1 MTEELTYQL
10 ENMQFLLGITL
21 PDDNAI
27 EKAINLSSNLADP
40 LEWLTQLKILFP
52 ELKTSLAC
60 IPNHGLML
68 PHPSR
73 ADSRNG
79 GGNVAPHMRLL
90 KCSKKA
96 EVMSKGNG
104 FQRLSSR
111 QRAAIGLLSQ
121 GYSYRE
127 IAASMGLHV
136 STVRTHLHSAY
147 TKLGAKSGRQALA
160 KIFQERKEQN
170 SPTWVEANDPPCGR
184 EQRCLA

>member
-1 MTEELTYQL
+1 
-10 ENMQFLLGITL
+10 MQFLLGVTL
-21 PDDNAI
+21 PDEDAI
-27 EKAINLSSNLADP
+27 EKAINLSSHAADP

-73 ADSRNG
+73 AGSRNVE
-79 GGNVAPHMRLL
+79 GNVAPHMRLL
-90 KCSKKA
+90 KCSKGV
-96 EVMSKGNG
+96 EGTPKGNG
-104 FQRLSSR
+104 FHRLSSR
-111 QRAAIGLLSQ
+111 QQAAVGLLSQ

-127 IAASMGLHV
+127 IAASLGLHV

-170 SPTWVEANDPPCGR
+170 SRTWVEANDPPCGR